1 MFPGTVLSSDFLRP
15 DRARKKVGIERLV
28 SDSDLSENLPIEVI
42 RLRKTTD
49 PTLFDMKGL
58 LFSANFRV
66 VEGVVGGDSQE
77 ASQVVR
83 LNLLLSNPPPAANV
97 AAAAMGTTFR
107 PMVGMM
113 EAIAQTV
120 SNDFELAFDDFAC
133 LI

>member
-1 MFPGTVLSSDFLRP
+1 MFPGAVLSSDFLRP
-15 DRARKKVGIERLV
+15 DRARKNVGIERLV

-58 LFSANFRV
+58 LFSANGR
-66 VEGVVGGDSQE
+66 GVVGGDSQE
-77 ASQVVR
+77 ASQVAH

-97 AAAAMGTTFR
+97 AAAAMGTTLR

-113 EAIAQTV
+113 EAMVQIL
-120 SNDFELAFDDFAC
+120 SRS
-133 LI
+133 

>member
-1 MFPGTVLSSDFLRP
+1 MFPGAVLSSDFLRP
-15 DRARKKVGIERLV
+15 ERARKKVGIERLV

-42 RLRKTTD
+42 LLRKTTD

-58 LFSANFRV
+58 LFSANFV

-77 ASQVVR
+77 ASQEVAR
-83 LNLLLSNPPPAANV
+83 LNLLLSNPPPVANV

-113 EAIAQTV
+113 EAMVPQIDPCFLLDEQ
-120 SNDFELAFDDFAC
+120 
-133 LI
+133 I